1 MIKMKNIVRRAGE
14 TLVCFGMFILLWS
27 EEGLAKAKSEFC
39 RYIDEIK
46 KM

>member
-1 MIKMKNIVRRAGE
+1 MKPIVTRIGE

-27 EEGLAKAKSEFC
+27 EEGWDKARSELR